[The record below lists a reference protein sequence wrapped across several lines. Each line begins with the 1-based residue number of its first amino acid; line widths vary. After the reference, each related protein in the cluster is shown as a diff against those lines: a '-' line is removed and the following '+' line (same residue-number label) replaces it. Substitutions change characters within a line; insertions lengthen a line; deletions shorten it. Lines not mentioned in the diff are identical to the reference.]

1 MGVLEELLKEIKL
14 LNKNLSAIRVEMSTV
29 DTSTVQNTVK
39 ETPSEKPQTEEPKE
53 ETPKEETPKEKPEQ
67 ESDVSFSKDYVLNLG
82 KEFLKSGDQSDKAA
96 FKEKLSELGVT
107 KLSSVEEKDFPEFV
121 EFMKAR
127 LSA

>member
-1 MGVLEELLKEIKL
+1 MGVLEDLLKEIKL
-14 LNKNLSAIRVEMSTV
+14 LNKNLGAIRVEMSTV

-53 ETPKEETPKEKPEQ
+53 ETPKEEPEQ
-67 ESDVSFSKDYVLNLG
+67 ENDASFSKDYVLNLG

>member
-29 DTSTVQNTVK
+29 DTSTVQNVVK
-39 ETPSEKPQTEEPKE
+39 EAPLEKPQTEEPKKE
-53 ETPKEETPKEKPEQ
+53 ETPKEEPEQ
-67 ESDVSFSKDYVLNLG
+67 ENDASFSKDYVLNLG

-96 FKEKLSELGVT
+96 FKEKLSELGAN
-107 KLSSVEEKDFPEFV
+107 KLSTVAEKDFPEIV
-121 EFMKAR
+121 DFMKAR

>member
-1 MGVLEELLKEIKL
+1 MGVLEDLLKEIKL
-14 LNKNLSAIRVEMSTV
+14 LNKNLGAIRVEMSTV
-29 DTSTVQNTVK
+29 DTSKVQNTVK

-53 ETPKEETPKEKPEQ
+53 ETPKVEPQQ
-67 ESDVSFSKDYVLNLG
+67 ESDTTFSKDYVLNLG

>member
-29 DTSTVQNTVK
+29 DTSTVQNVVK
-39 ETPSEKPQTEEPKE
+39 EAPSEKPQKE
-53 ETPKEETPKEKPEQ
+53 ETPKEEPEQ
-67 ESDVSFSKDYVLNLG
+67 ENDASFSKDYVLNLG

-96 FKEKLSELGVT
+96 FKEKLSELGAN
-107 KLSSVEEKDFPEFV
+107 KLSTVAEKDFPEIV
-121 EFMKAR
+121 DFMKAR

>member
-1 MGVLEELLKEIKL
+1 MGVLEDLLKEIKL
-14 LNKNLSAIRVEMSTV
+14 LNKNLGAIRVEMSTV

-53 ETPKEETPKEKPEQ
+53 ETPKVEPQQ
-67 ESDVSFSKDYVLNLG
+67 ESDTTFSKDYVLNLG

-127 LSA
+127 LCA

>member
-1 MGVLEELLKEIKL
+1 MGVLEDLLKEIKL

-29 DTSTVQNTVK
+29 DTSTVQNVVK
-39 ETPSEKPQTEEPKE
+39 EAPSEKPQTEEPKKE
-53 ETPKEETPKEKPEQ
+53 ETPKEEPEQ
-67 ESDVSFSKDYVLNLG
+67 ENDASFSKDYVLNLG
-82 KEFLKSGDQSDKAA
+82 KEFLKNGDQSDKAA
-96 FKEKLSELGVT
+96 FREKLSELGVT

>member
-1 MGVLEELLKEIKL
+1 MGVLEDLLKEIKL

-29 DTSTVQNTVK
+29 DTSTVQNVVK
-39 ETPSEKPQTEEPKE
+39 EAPSEKPQTEEPK
-53 ETPKEETPKEKPEQ
+53 KEETSKEEPEQ

>member
-29 DTSTVQNTVK
+29 DTSTVQNVVK
-39 ETPSEKPQTEEPKE
+39 EAPSEKPQTEEPKKE
-53 ETPKEETPKEKPEQ
+53 ETPKEEPEQ
-67 ESDVSFSKDYVLNLG
+67 ENDASFSKDYVLNLG

-96 FKEKLSELGVT
+96 FKKKLSELGAN
-107 KLSSVEEKDFPEFV
+107 KLSTVAEKDFPEIV
-121 EFMKAR
+121 DFMKAR

>member
-1 MGVLEELLKEIKL
+1 MGVLEDLLKEIKL
-14 LNKNLSAIRVEMSTV
+14 LNKNLGAIRVEMSTV

-53 ETPKEETPKEKPEQ
+53 ETPKVEPQQ
-67 ESDVSFSKDYVLNLG
+67 ESDTTFSKDYVLNLG

>member
-1 MGVLEELLKEIKL
+1 MGVLEDLLKEIKL

-29 DTSTVQNTVK
+29 DTSTVQNVVK
-39 ETPSEKPQTEEPKE
+39 EAPKVEPQ
-53 ETPKEETPKEKPEQ
+53 Q
-67 ESDVSFSKDYVLNLG
+67 ESDTTFSKDYVLNLG

>member
-29 DTSTVQNTVK
+29 DTSTVQNVVK
-39 ETPSEKPQTEEPKE
+39 EAPSEKPQTEEPKKE
-53 ETPKEETPKEKPEQ
+53 ETPKEEPEQ
-67 ESDVSFSKDYVLNLG
+67 ENDASFSKDYVLNLG

-96 FKEKLSELGVT
+96 FKEKLSELSAN
-107 KLSSVEEKDFPEFV
+107 KLSTVAEKDFPEIV
-121 EFMKAR
+121 DFMKAR

>member
-1 MGVLEELLKEIKL
+1 MGVLEDLLKEIKL

-39 ETPSEKPQTEEPKE
+39 ETPSEKPQTEEPK
-53 ETPKEETPKEKPEQ
+53 KEETSKEEQQQ
-67 ESDVSFSKDYVLNLG
+67 ESDTTFSKDYVLNLG

-96 FKEKLSELGVT
+96 FKEKLSELGAN
-107 KLSSVEEKDFPEFV
+107 KLSTVAEKDFPEIV
-121 EFMKAR
+121 DFMKAR